1 MNRYNGL
8 FSKTISVLLKRIGAE
23 RIGCIMKKE
32 VMNKE
37 TVEMNGKKVTFEM
50 YESENLKTMKIQGDL
65 EIITNKECFDKMT
78 KFLSQ
83 TKEEEKNNE

>member
-1 MNRYNGL
+1 MN
-8 FSKTISVLLKRIGAE
+8 
-23 RIGCIMKKE
+23 KE
-32 VMNKE
+32 TKE

-78 KFLSQ
+78 KFLGQ
-83 TKEEEKNNE
+83 TNEEEK